1 VVVKVASK
9 KALRRRTSG
18 ATLMGVAI
26 ALVAAVGVLTA
37 VAVPSYQ
44 RLRAWERVDQA
55 QRDITMLA
63 AALNI
68 YKEQARSMPRSLA
81 EAGLGAPLDPWGQPY
96 EYLNLADP
104 QAGRAARKY
113 PSQALINAD
122 FDLYSKGPDG
132 QSAPPV
138 NDPVSR
144 DDIVRAKNGAFVGG
158 AADLHI

>member
-1 VVVKVASK
+1 VASK
-9 KALRRRTSG
+9 KALRRRASG
-18 ATLMGVAI
+18 ATVMGVAI
-26 ALVAAVGVLTA
+26 ALVLAVGVLTA
-37 VAVPSYQ
+37 VAVPTYQ
-44 RLRAWERVDQA
+44 RYEAWERVDQA

-68 YKEQARSMPRSLA
+68 YKEQARALPRSLA
-81 EAGLGAPLDPWGQPY
+81 DAGLGAPLDPWGQPY

-104 QAGRAARKY
+104 LAAGHAARTY

-132 QSAPPV
+132 RSAPPV
-138 NDPVSR
+138 NDPMSL
-144 DDIVRAKNGAFVGG
+144 DDIVRAKNGAFVGV